1 MIDKLLEGLNGLGI
15 KASEDRLT
23 KLELYINELELWNS
37 RLNLVSVDD
46 REQLIVRHILD
57 CLAGLNI
64 INSLPGERLAD
75 IGSGAGLP
83 GMLLAIFMEDRHF
96 TLVER
101 SGKKAGFLR
110 SSAALLGLVGRV
122 NVIDADL
129 KDVKDRFNIVCL
141 RAFRDFGDFYP
152 GLKAVTE
159 ENGTIAAYKG
169 RKSTITSDLDAAGVD
184 LQDVRVEQLKVPF
197 LEEERHL
204 MLVKPRS

>member
-101 SGKKAGFLR
+101 SRKKG
-110 SSAALLGLVGRV
+110 
-122 NVIDADL
+122 
-129 KDVKDRFNIVCL
+129 
-141 RAFRDFGDFYP
+141 GDF
-152 GLKAVTE
+152 
-159 ENGTIAAYKG
+159 
-169 RKSTITSDLDAAGVD
+169 
-184 LQDVRVEQLKVPF
+184 
-197 LEEERHL
+197 
-204 MLVKPRS
+204 